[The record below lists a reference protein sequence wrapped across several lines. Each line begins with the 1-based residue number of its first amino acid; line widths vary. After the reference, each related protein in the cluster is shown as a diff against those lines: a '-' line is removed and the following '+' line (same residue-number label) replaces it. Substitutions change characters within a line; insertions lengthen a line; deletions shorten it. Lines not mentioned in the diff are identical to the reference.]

1 MGSRLSFRQKVK
13 PLAPCFFYARG
24 GKASEDSAAFR
35 GVLMGLGALIVD
47 DTIFTLVALITRER
61 LYRADKEDDLTPAEF
76 GAVSIRI
83 VSQILRDRSIV
94 PDREAL

>member
-1 MGSRLSFRQKVK
+1 M
-13 PLAPCFFYARG
+13 
-24 GKASEDSAAFR
+24 
-35 GVLMGLGALIVD
+35 D

-94 PDREAL
+94 PDREALLKEYGGFSSLYKRIMLKLI